1 MALFY
6 SLENA
11 GLGSTPVVKPAATL
25 GVAARLR
32 AYRGTLNLAGQLI
45 TDNWQVTTLPPGAL
59 FCVGI
64 INTTATL
71 ATSTIAIG
79 INGNN
84 GKYRAAAV
92 FTAVDTP
99 TLFGAATQMDSQT
112 PFASDEVILGSIG
125 VATLPGA
132 GALVVI
138 METIGG

>member
-1 MALFY
+1 MALYY

-11 GLGSTPVVKPAATL
+11 GLGSTPIVKPAATL
-25 GVAARLR
+25 GVGARLR
-32 AYRGTLNLAGQLI
+32 AYRGTLNLAGQLV

-71 ATSTIAIG
+71 GTSTIAIG
-79 INGNN
+79 INGSN

-92 FTAVDTP
+92 VTAVDTP

-112 PFASDEVILGSIG
+112 PYAADEVILGSIG
-125 VATLPGA
+125 AATLPGA